1 MLDFLA
7 QLETNRNQRKPRVS
21 EAKALLISRSL
32 VRSQP
37 GSPSGPQAPEHS
49 PTISQ
54 TPYPH
59 DPVIVGRRNPLGIY
73 WLARRC
79 FAQEPTMR
87 TIVLVLLA
95 LAGIS
100 LTSTDA
106 DAGAWCASYRRG
118 VSNGSYSAYEQCR
131 ATVLGLGAFC
141 RPNPFPGTAYG
152 TGAGSWNTPSS

>member
-1 MLDFLA
+1 LRAESAFAGAGQIKPLKSRLA
-7 QLETNRNQRKPRVS
+7 GTSAGLT
-21 EAKALLISRSL
+21 IW
-32 VRSQP
+32 
-37 GSPSGPQAPEHS
+37 PQAPEHS

-59 DPVIVGRRNPLGIY
+59 DPVIVERRNPLGIY

-79 FAQEPTMR
+79 FAEEATMR
-87 TIVLVLLA
+87 TIVLGLLA

-118 VSNGSYSAYEQCR
+118 VSNCGYSSYEQCR
-131 ATVLGLGAFC
+131 ATVLGLGGFC

-152 TGAGSWNTPSS
+152 TGAGSWNTPGSPRRYRRSY